1 MHWRSGLLGLMIIVS
16 VTLTLSPTTAL
27 AEPKVGVASATK
39 NQVQGVVR
47 GTSREIAAGSEV
59 FSNELVRTGTD
70 SLAQLLF
77 LDQTNLNVG
86 PQSEVKLDRF
96 VYNPSRGGKVVVET
110 GRGVFRFITGSQNSA
125 SYTIKTPLATIG
137 VRGTTFDLVT
147 RINSTNKK
155 KVIEEIII
163 LVEGAIS
170 IRTRDGQSHDLVKPG
185 AAFMLT
191 DASGAVTVNGPLTWD
206 GTIYDVP
213 GGVPF
218 PLYGS
223 NLFVDPRYKQAPDS
237 RLDLN
242 NQLDAIFLQSQ
253 MAPLL
258 NQGNAAIPPTP
269 CVLPPPN
276 C

>member
-1 MHWRSGLLGLMIIVS
+1 LAIGFAFAYSACQFHRDSWLEEAFVYWRGGLLGLMIIVS
-16 VTLTLSPTTAL
+16 VPLTISPTTAL

-47 GTSREIAAGSEV
+47 GTSREIGAGSEV
-59 FSNELVRTGTD
+59 FSNELVRTGAD

-77 LDQTNLNVG
+77 LDQTNLSVG

-96 VYNPSRGGKVVVET
+96 VYNPSRGGRVVIET
-110 GRGVFRFITGSQNSA
+110 GRGAFRFITGSQNSA

-147 RINSTNKK
+147 RINSTNNK
-155 KVIEEIII
+155 KVIEEIIV

-185 AAFMLT
+185 TAFMLT
-191 DASGAVTVNGPLTWD
+191 DASGPVTVNGPGTWD

-223 NLFVDPRYKQAPDS
+223 NLFLDPRYKQAPDS
-237 RLDLN
+237 R
-242 NQLDAIFLQSQ
+242 
-253 MAPLL
+253 
-258 NQGNAAIPPTP
+258 PPI
-269 CVLPPPN
+269 
-276 C
+276 